1 MKAFIER
8 VFMAKKN
15 KKQEELIDETITTE
29 VTEQATE
36 AAIEAIEV
44 ETKVEDSEEFP
55 NFIDRNKKDQYAK
68 RI

>member
-15 KKQEELIDETITTE
+15 KKQEELLDETITTE
-29 VTEQATE
+29 VADQATE

-44 ETKVEDSEEFP
+44 ETKVEDNEEFP
-55 NFIDRNKKDQYAK
+55 NFIDRNKKD
-68 RI
+68 